1 MIGTLLLG
9 SAPLEAYGLIQQV
22 EDLFLDLGE
31 AAYLGEIESPETV
44 LSATTITSHPEAAAP
59 GLSVSG

>member
-9 SAPLEAYGLIQQV
+9 SAPHEAYGLIQQV

-31 AAYLGEIESPETV
+31 AAYLGEIESLGHTKSLQFRLRQFYRPQ
-44 LSATTITSHPEAAAP
+44 
-59 GLSVSG
+59 